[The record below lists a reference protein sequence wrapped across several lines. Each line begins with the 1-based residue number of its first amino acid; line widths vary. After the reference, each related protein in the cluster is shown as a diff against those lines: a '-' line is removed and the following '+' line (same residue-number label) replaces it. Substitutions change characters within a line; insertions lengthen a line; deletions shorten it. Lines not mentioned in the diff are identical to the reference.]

1 MSVLIRVLK
10 FLKLYF
16 LLKKLKYRIMDFL
29 FSKPSGSVMQTA
41 STTFYDRHPDLFL
54 AVKNIVDDH
63 SFQRDIK
70 VLSFGSSTG
79 EECFT
84 LRKYFPT
91 AIIVGAEINSISRG
105 KAIKNNLDSNIIFI
119 DSVDELI
126 AGSGPYDVIF
136 ALSVLC
142 KNPEAMHTDDLSS
155 IYSFDTF
162 ERFVGQLCSNL
173 NTGGWL
179 VIRSSNYSF
188 TDSELCKEFNVV
200 RSNLLREPQD
210 FPKFY
215 PNGIRK
221 ENFKEHDEI
230 FQKL

>member
-1 MSVLIRVLK
+1 
-10 FLKLYF
+10 
-16 LLKKLKYRIMDFL
+16 MDFL
-29 FSKPSGSVMQTA
+29 FGKPSGSVMQTA

-54 AVKNIVDDH
+54 ALKNLVDEH
-63 SFQRDIK
+63 VFQRDIK
-70 VLSFGSSTG
+70 ILSFGSSTG
-79 EECFT
+79 EECFS

-91 AIIVGAEINSISRG
+91 ASIVGAEINSISRG
-105 KAIKNNLDSNIIFI
+105 KAIKNNSDSNIMFI

-126 AGSGPYDVIF
+126 AEAGPYDVIF

-142 KNPEAMHTDDLSS
+142 KNPEAMHTDDLST

-162 ERFVGQLCSNL
+162 ERFVKLLCTNL
-173 NTGGWL
+173 NSGGWL

-188 TDSELCKEFNVV
+188 TDSELSKGFNIVE
-200 RSNLLREPQD
+200 SNQLREPQD

-215 PNGIRK
+215 PNGK
-221 ENFKEHDEI
+221 KKDNFKERDEI